1 MILKN
6 KTMNRRD
13 AIKKAAFL
21 LGGALSA
28 PTLLAMTRWEQQP
41 IVSASGAWQEG
52 DILFSLSELQK
63 QIVAEVAEMIIPKTD
78 TVGAKDVGVPAFIEM
93 MLKDCYAQ
101 PEQLSFM
108 EGVMALEASKFL
120 DMDSPTRIERLK
132 KIEAETKALMKARE
146 VKQTKMGDNDD
157 KEEMKAIPK
166 GLPFWRLMKELTL
179 LGYFT
184 SEKGIKA
191 SFEYVQIPSK
201 LELIKLKPNQKAY
214 AY

>member
-1 MILKN
+1 
-6 KTMNRRD
+6 MNRRD

-28 PTLLAMTRWEQQP
+28 PTLLAMTRWEQP
-41 IVSASGAWQEG
+41 IAQNTERV
-52 DILFSLSELQK
+52 LFSLSELQK

-78 TVGAKDVGVPAFIEM
+78 TVGAKDVGVPVFIEM

>member
-1 MILKN
+1 
-6 KTMNRRD
+6 MNRRD

-41 IVSASGAWQEG
+41 IVTASGAWQEG
-52 DILFSLSELQK
+52 ERILFSLSELQK
-63 QIVAEVAEMIIPKTD
+63 QIVAEVAEMIIPKTN